1 MAGAGGNTI
10 GGCAAL
16 VAAAAIPTLGLG
28 EMAILIVLLAG
39 AGLFVMT
46 KLSA

>member
-10 GGCAAL
+10 GGCASGAPVTVIPAL
-16 VAAAAIPTLGLG
+16 GPAG
-28 EMAILIVLLAG
+28 MAILFVLLAG

-46 KLSA
+46 RLSV